1 MGGGRARCEVRRE
14 EVEEAGALRCADVVV
29 LVLWAN
35 VAKFLFRIVE
45 GADCAASCIVYTLTS
60 QQYY

>member
-14 EVEEAGALRCADVVV
+14 EVEEGGALLFADVVV

-35 VAKFLFRIVE
+35 VGLFLFR
-45 GADCAASCIVYTLTS
+45 
-60 QQYY
+60 